1 MTRKPFLKRQNQ
13 AALIEKYRM
22 LGESETFLDCMQR
35 VSRAAKVNRPILI
48 IGERGTGKELVAA
61 RLHYLSPRW
70 QQPRITINCAAFA
83 KDLLESELFGYE
95 QGAFTGAVRAKP
107 GRFELADQGSLFL
120 DELANS
126 PQALQEK
133 LLRVLE
139 YGEFERVGG
148 VGTIAVDVRVIAA
161 TNQDLPTLCRHGR
174 FKEDLLDRL
183 SFEVITLPPLRS
195 RIEDIPLLASNFAVR
210 MAREME
216 MASAPRFS
224 RQAIEAMMAHQW
236 PGNVRE
242 LKNVVERAVYRSD
255 GEVIEDLEL
264 DPFASPFRPSVD
276 RPAPETKTPAVPDTP
291 LPNPVATLTTT
302 VRTETTAA
310 LILPEA
316 VAQLERRMV
325 TASLQRH
332 QYNQT
337 KAAEELG
344 LSYYQLRRLIKKLG
358 LAVGQDEQND

>member
-1 MTRKPFLKRQNQ
+1 M
-13 AALIEKYRM
+13 IEKYRM

-70 QQPRITINCAAFA
+70 QQPRITINCAAFS
-83 KDLLESELFGYE
+83 KELLESELFGYE

-126 PQALQEK
+126 PHALQEK

-148 VGTIAVDVRVIAA
+148 VGTIGVDVRVIAA
-161 TNQDLPTLCRHGR
+161 TNQDLPTLCRRGR

-195 RIEDIPLLASNFAVR
+195 RIEDIPLMASNFAVR
-210 MAREME
+210 MAREMDLG
-216 MASAPRFS
+216 SAPRFS
-224 RQAIEAMMAHQW
+224 RYAIESMMAYHW

-242 LKNVVERAVYRSD
+242 LKNTVERAVYRSE
-255 GEVIEDLEL
+255 GEVIEELEL
-264 DPFASPFRPSVD
+264 DPFASPFRPCVD
-276 RPAPETKTPAVPDTP
+276 PEPYPSESKTLNLRSGVADVAAVAAAPTPISSNGVSNLPDAV
-291 LPNPVATLTTT
+291 
-302 VRTETTAA
+302 AA
-310 LILPEA
+310 LERSMIEA
-316 VAQLERRMV
+316 A
-325 TASLQRH
+325 LQRY
-332 QYNQT
+332 QFNQT
-337 KAAEELG
+337 KAAEDLG

-358 LAVGQDEQND
+358 LSLGQDDEASAD

>member
-1 MTRKPFLKRQNQ
+1 MVQLWCCGLGKILEVQCFEKTQQIQRDAVFSQNAFWPRWLPKTASRVLKIGSVQVKVKGVHALSVSAKMGQTLVSQLAEGRTLLSRKTFVKRQNQ

-70 QQPRITINCAAFA
+70 QQPRITLNCAAFS
-83 KDLLESELFGYE
+83 KDLLEAELFGYE
-95 QGAFTGAVRAKP
+95 QGAFTGAVRTKP
-107 GRFELADQGSLFL
+107 GRFELADQGSMFL

-126 PQALQEK
+126 PHALQEK

-148 VGTIAVDVRVIAA
+148 VSTLAVDVRVIAA
-161 TNQDLPTLCRHGR
+161 TNQDLPTLCRENR

-183 SFEVITLPPLRS
+183 SFEVITLPPLRE
-195 RIEDIPLLASNFAVR
+195 RIEDIPLLASNFAVK

-216 MASAPRFS
+216 MDAAPRFS
-224 RQAIEAMMAHQW
+224 RQAIEMMIDYSW

-242 LKNVVERAVYRSD
+242 LKKHGRAR
-255 GEVIEDLEL
+255 
-264 DPFASPFRPSVD
+264 
-276 RPAPETKTPAVPDTP
+276 
-291 LPNPVATLTTT
+291 
-302 VRTETTAA
+302 
-310 LILPEA
+310 
-316 VAQLERRMV
+316 
-325 TASLQRH
+325 
-332 QYNQT
+332 
-337 KAAEELG
+337 G
-344 LSYYQLRRLIKKLG
+344 LSQRR
-358 LAVGQDEQND
+358 